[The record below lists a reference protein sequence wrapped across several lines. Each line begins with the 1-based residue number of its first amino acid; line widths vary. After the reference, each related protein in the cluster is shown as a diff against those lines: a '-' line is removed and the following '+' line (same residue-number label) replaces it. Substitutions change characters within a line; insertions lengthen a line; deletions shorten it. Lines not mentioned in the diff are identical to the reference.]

1 MARAKQAFHAHFE
14 GMARSRPC
22 VQQENYGMDW
32 RSPCVQQTNYGMD
45 WRSPCAQQAPR
56 RGNEHPAQGK
66 RAKRCDTLGF
76 ERWGPIRPNGAKA
89 GTGAR
94 LSPHDALYATNTRF
108 RALPLSPPVAAFAP
122 LGRIGSPSAS
132 PRVSLAALAC
142 PGLGAYYPFGVLVV
156 RSKRAT
162 MGVNAA
168 AVARMKHIRD
178 ARNAQQ
184 WA

>member
-1 MARAKQAFHAHFE
+1 MRATA
-14 GMARSRPC
+14 
-22 VQQENYGMDW
+22 NYGMDW
-32 RSPCVQQTNYGMD
+32 RSPCV
-45 WRSPCAQQAPR
+45 QQAPR

-108 RALPLSPPVAAFAP
+108 RTLPLSPPVAAFAP

-142 PGLGAYYPFGVLVV
+142 PGLGAYYPFGVLVE
-156 RSKRAT
+156 RTKRAL
-162 MGVNAA
+162 
-168 AVARMKHIRD
+168 H
-178 ARNAQQ
+178 RNLATCVRPLAPVSPSTPPVRRCR
-184 WA
+184 WPRCNSRRGGRR

>member
-1 MARAKQAFHAHFE
+1 MQENVKLSYIQKARAKQAFHAHFE
-14 GMARSRPC
+14 GMARRRPC
-22 VQQENYGMDW
+22 VQQANYGMDW
-32 RSPCVQQTNYGMD
+32 RRPCV
-45 WRSPCAQQAPR
+45 PQAPR

-122 LGRIGSPSAS
+122 LGRIG
-132 PRVSLAALAC
+132 RVRAKPGVPLTALAC
-142 PGLGAYYPFGVLVV
+142 PGLGAFAPLG
-156 RSKRAT
+156 RAL
-162 MGVNAA
+162 NAGLA
-168 AVARMKHIRD
+168 YIGL
-178 ARNAQQ
+178 
-184 WA
+184 